1 VSGKL
6 HSDRSH
12 ILVGHL
18 LKAKVGLLLFPS
30 LTMTRITIGMKI
42 TKSGLKMTSADD
54 LSPCVQVCKL
64 DSDFVCKG
72 CGRTIEEVLKWPE
85 YTDEQKLA
93 VLNRLFDN
101 KG

>member
-1 VSGKL
+1 MAEQAVES
-6 HSDRSH
+6 
-12 ILVGHL
+12 
-18 LKAKVGLLLFPS
+18 PS
-30 LTMTRITIGMKI
+30 VD
-42 TKSGLKMTSADD
+42 AVA
-54 LSPCVQVCKL
+54 SPCVNVCEL
-64 DSDFVCKG
+64 NSDFVCKG